1 MLCGKVLN
9 LCTIDTYH
17 SVKNADMAESFDVIV
32 IGAGMSG
39 LAAAIRLAMYD
50 KKVCLLEQHAIAG
63 GLNSYYRRGERK
75 LDVGLHAM
83 TNYAPVLNR
92 SCPLGKMLKQ
102 LRLPHEV
109 LRLMPQKQS
118 AIAFPSARLNF
129 NNEPA
134 FFQAEVSRVFPH
146 QSEAFLNMWGAIN
159 NIPIGDLKAPWAS
172 ARQFVRKFL
181 SEPLLEDM
189 LFCPILYYGSA
200 WEEDM
205 DLQQFAVM
213 FRSIFMEGF
222 CRPEGGIRPLLQWLV
237 NRYKELGGDLRFRCS
252 VAEITTVDQRVVGVK
267 TAKGEELLAPV
278 VLSSMG
284 RPETETAL
292 YGHPKQSR
300 LGRLGFVETILMHD
314 TKPCQWGVDDTIVFW
329 SQQDKFNYREAHG
342 EMDDHSAVICFPN
355 NFERDDQ
362 TEGICRVTRLASYS
376 AWKNLSAEAYGPA
389 KRQVEH
395 SARQLL
401 KNWAPH
407 PIGQETFSD
416 TFTPLTI
423 ERFTRHAQG
432 AIYGS
437 PDKSRD
443 GHTGVQGLELI
454 GTDQGF
460 LGIVGAMLSGIS
472 IANQKLL

>member
-1 MLCGKVLN
+1 
-9 LCTIDTYH
+9 
-17 SVKNADMAESFDVIV
+17 MAESFDVIV

-63 GLNSYYRRGERK
+63 GLNSYYRRGTRK

-83 TNYAPVLNR
+83 TNYAPAQNR

-102 LRLPHEV
+102 LRLPREV

-129 NNEPA
+129 NNDPI
-134 FFQAEVSRVFPH
+134 FFQAEVSRVFP
-146 QSEAFLNMWGAIN
+146 QQAEAFLKLWQALQKIS
-159 NIPIGDLKAPWAS
+159 IGDLKSPWAS
-172 ARQFVRKFL
+172 ARQFVRQFI

-200 WEEDM
+200 WEDDM

-213 FRSIFMEGF
+213 FQSIFMEGF

-237 NRYKELGGDLRFRCS
+237 DRYKELGGDLRFRCS
-252 VAEITTVDQRVVGVK
+252 VAEILTIDQRVLGVK

-284 RPETETAL
+284 RPETEAAL
-292 YGHPKQSR
+292 DGQPKQSR
-300 LGRLGFVETILMHD
+300 AGSLGFVETILMHD
-314 TKPCQWGVDDTIVFW
+314 TKPCQWGVEDTIVFW
-329 SQQDKFNYREAHG
+329 SQQDKFNYRQAKD
-342 EMDDHSAVICFPN
+342 EMDGDSAVICFPN

-362 TEGICRVTRLASYS
+362 SEGICRVTRLASYS
-376 AWKNLSAEAYGPA
+376 AWKNLPQEAYAQA
-389 KRQVEH
+389 KAKVEN

-401 KNWAPH
+401 KSWAPQA
-407 PIGQETFSD
+407 IGLETFSD

-423 ERFTRHAQG
+423 ERFTKHTQG

-443 GHTGVQGLELI
+443 GRTDILGLELI